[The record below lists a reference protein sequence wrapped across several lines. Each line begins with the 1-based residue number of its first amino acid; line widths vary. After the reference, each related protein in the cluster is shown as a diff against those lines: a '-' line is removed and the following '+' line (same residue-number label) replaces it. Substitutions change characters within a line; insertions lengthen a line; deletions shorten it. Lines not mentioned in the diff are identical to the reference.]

1 MALLTESEILGRAA
15 RVPRPLRK
23 SVASVLVEHAA
34 AADDE
39 RFDVFLSHSS
49 NEPAEILL
57 GVYET
62 LTEAGLSVYVDSYSD
77 PELNPDDVDRATAEL
92 LRHRLRSSASLLYVH
107 SRHSSRSRWMP
118 WELGFADA
126 HSGRVGVMPVA
137 QGVAG
142 VFRGEEFLSLYPYV
156 DRETIAGTSE
166 RILWINRSARSY
178 ASLNR
183 WVRGQEAITARS

>member
-1 MALLTESEILGRAA
+1 MALLTEDEILGRAA
-15 RVPRPLRK
+15 QVPHLLRK

-34 AADDE
+34 ADRDE

-49 NEPAEILL
+49 NESADILL

-62 LTEAGLSVYVDSYSD
+62 LTDLKLRVYVDSYSD
-77 PELNPDDVDRATAEL
+77 PQLDPDNVDRTTAEI

-107 SRHSSRSRWMP
+107 SRYSSRSRWMP

-126 HSGRVGVMPVA
+126 HSGKVGIMPIVR
-137 QGVAG
+137 GSAG

-156 DRETIAGTSE
+156 DIQMIAGKTD
-166 RILWINRSARSY
+166 RILWINRSARAY
-178 ASLNR
+178 APLDR
-183 WVRGQEAITARS
+183 WVRGQEAIPARS